1 MTSSF
6 RIYNM
11 RAMQLVKIPL
21 TLDPIK
27 SAKMKSNYSGGI
39 ESSQLPRLLDASAG
53 FCSDIQVQFSCGTDE
68 LGTVIVKGHAQG
80 KVSLICQRC
89 MNEFIQE
96 ISVEFCYSPL
106 TAKSTEEDIPEAY
119 EPIDMDESGHV
130 EIVKLIEDEFIVS
143 IPFFPMHDVDDC
155 SKEQDFTLGDID
167 NGEEERPNP
176 FAVLQNLKK

>member
-1 MTSSF
+1 
-6 RIYNM
+6 
-11 RAMQLVKIPL
+11 MQLVKIPL

-39 ESSQLPRLLDASAG
+39 ESSQLPRLLEASAG

-80 KVSLICQRC
+80 EVSLICQRC
-89 MNEFIQE
+89 MNEFIQK

-106 TAKSTEEDIPEAY
+106 TAKSTEEDIPDAY

-143 IPFFPMHDVDDC
+143 IPFFPMHDVELC
-155 SKEQDFTLGDID
+155 SKEQDYTLGDID
-167 NGEEERPNP
+167 NGVEERPNP